1 MDTRKHTRKETTRRP
16 NNSQGEGHKLAL
28 KTHKEPGCKASWE
41 KRLKLETEIPWREI
55 GRNIAH
61 GIGTKKD
68 TGSWF
73 KNILHRAMYLKGITT
88 TTRTKRCTSC
98 GRSHEDWNHFWKCPK
113 YKPIWKKLINLMNE
127 TERAEES
134 GKTHDYTQEW
144 VYLGIRKDGKAL
156 NRGHALMH
164 MLTWKYIT
172 IAHTKASIEGIPP
185 KNIKKLT

>member
-1 MDTRKHTRKETTRRP
+1 MERRNNGTGRIQLPEPKRMDTNRKHTRKETTRP
-16 NNSQGEGHKLAL
+16 NNSQGHHTGIE
-28 KTHKEPGCKASWE
+28 THKEPGCKASWE

-68 TGSWF
+68 TSSWF
-73 KNILHRAMYLKGITT
+73 KNILHRAMFMYLKGITT
-88 TTRTKRCTSC
+88 TTRTIRCTSC

-127 TERAEES
+127 TEIAEES

-164 MLTWKYIT
+164 MLT
-172 IAHTKASIEGIPP
+172 
-185 KNIKKLT
+185 